1 MMEPLSCPF
10 CGCMPKTGVELTAD
24 SKTEMGFVKCEI
36 AGCHVRPRVHSVMK
50 IGEGEQSAIRRW
62 NYRE

>member
-1 MMEPLSCPF
+1 MEPLSCPF
-10 CGCMPKTGVELTAD
+10 CGGNPKTGVELTVD
-24 SKTEMGFVKCEI
+24 EKTEMGYVKCEI
-36 AGCHVRPRVHSVMK
+36 MSCHVRPRVHSVMK